1 MEDYKSSRTAL
12 HITLMRNY
20 LLDLV
25 IIGVLVVFWLTK
37 NLTGCWET
45 SIGQEIYRLVI
56 VDFIVFSLG
65 GALTYFVRLLIF
77 KCVF

>member
-12 HITLMRNY
+12 HITLMRNF

-65 GALTYFVRLLIF
+65 GALVYVLRFLIF
-77 KCVF
+77 K